1 MDQTAIQTI
10 VYATMRDPILWVLC
24 IAIGWRLNRPLITLL
39 WMLTAGGLFFG
50 LFRGMIYRVAFNEP
64 LEGGAFGIVVA
75 SALILTLAGGI
86 AVHGLRMLTAGRGT
100 SATNGTDTG
109 ASGGTPAT
117 KAGPASRRDDR
128 AGRRGKQGGPGRGG
142 QNRGSPGRG
151 GQGRRD
157 RG

>member
-10 VYATMRDPILWVLC
+10 VYATLRDPILWVLC

-75 SALILTLAGGI
+75 SALVLTLAGGV
-86 AVHGLRMLTAGRGT
+86 AVHGLRMLAAGRAAT
-100 SATNGTDTG
+100 TNGT
-109 ASGGTPAT
+109 
-117 KAGPASRRDDR
+117 GPAARGGEPAHKPTPDRRRDDR
-128 AGRRGKQGGPGRGG
+128 AGGRGKRRGQD
-142 QNRGSPGRG
+142 QG
-151 GQGRRD
+151 GQGRRGG
-157 RG
+157 R

>member
-24 IAIGWRLNRPLITLL
+24 IAIGWRLKRPLITLL

-86 AVHGLRMLTAGRGT
+86 AVHGLRMLAAGRGT
-100 SATNGTDTG
+100 STTHDTG
-109 ASGGTPAT
+109 TGANGGTPAS
-117 KAGPASRRDDR
+117 KAGPEAAATTVPAVAESRVALVRAARIGEALVR
-128 AGRRGKQGGPGRGG
+128 AGRR
-142 QNRGSPGRG
+142 
-151 GQGRRD
+151 RD

>member
-86 AVHGLRMLTAGRGT
+86 AVHGLRMLAAGRST

-109 ASGGTPAT
+109 AGGGKPAT

-142 QNRGSPGRG
+142 Q
-151 GQGRRD
+151 GRRD